1 MRIVLKQ
8 FSDIALLRQN
18 SKRRTIPNGETRPNG
33 ETGPKGEEG
42 FTLLEMMIVLVI
54 IAVIAGLIT
63 VNVMGRPDEAKAT
76 TTKSNISSITGALK
90 MYRLDN
96 GTYPTSEQG
105 LKALVEKPTT
115 APLPGSWAQGGYLSA
130 PPLDAWQ
137 KPYEYQSDGMAF
149 TIRSLGRDGKPGGEG
164 VDADIDGKG

>member
-18 SKRRTIPNGETRPNG
+18 SKRRTTPNGES
-33 ETGPKGEEG
+33 G

-63 VNVMGRPDEAKAT
+63 VNVMGRPDEARAT
-76 TTKSNISSITGALK
+76 TTKSNITSINAALK

-96 GTYPTSEQG
+96 GAYPTTEQG
-105 LKALVEKPTT
+105 LKALVERPTA
-115 APLPGSWAQGGYLSA
+115 APVPGSWAQGGYLSA

-137 KPYEYQSDGMAF
+137 KPYEYQSDGMSF
-149 TIRSLGRDGKPGGEG
+149 TIRSFGRDGKPGGEG